1 MPDDD
6 SDPRAS
12 AGSVPDTDGRNR
24 LRRRGW
30 VVGAVALTALTL
42 AAGVTGD
49 RGHAP
54 WQPACADR
62 GPRAA

>member
-6 SDPRAS
+6 RFDTSPRPS
-12 AGSVPDTDGRNR
+12 VGSPRRGG
-24 LRRRGW
+24 LGRRGW

-49 RGHAP
+49 HGHAP
-54 WQPACADR
+54 WQPSCTDGGR
-62 GPRAA
+62 HAA